1 MTAREGSIG
10 ALIAEV
16 GHPHPFAI
24 PGSAAILWVYPAC
37 GKEAFGDHRT
47 AFLRCAEQPHEFDR
61 ELFIVRPLDPAPW
74 VKTNFHIGYDPVPL
88 N

>member
-1 MTAREGSIG
+1 MTEREGSIG

-16 GHPHPFAI
+16 GHPYPFAI
-24 PGSAAILWVYPAC
+24 PGIAAILWVYPAC

-47 AFLRCAEQPHEFDR
+47 AFLRCAEQPHELDR
-61 ELFIVRPLDPAPW
+61 EFFTVRPLNPASW
-74 VKTNFHIGYDPVPL
+74 AKTNVHIGYDPDQL